1 MVVLCKKALPLL
13 VATMALASC
22 VEDPYSHTQPQLVVE
37 GWIDDGDFPTVFVTT
52 SLPFTTSDTTD
63 VDLVQHVLKWATVT
77 VSDEEKSV
85 VLTGRVM
92 KHQTP
97 PYGFTTTRIM
107 GRSGHTYKLTV
118 DCPPYHAEAVTTI
131 PPKAVVDSFT
141 VTPCLENDTL
151 YQVMAHV
158 SQQLDLPQGGGYK
171 FFGISKCRDVNYK
184 SCYMGLYKPEN
195 ISPHSELPVYNLHR
209 PDNRH
214 FSPFFSYS
222 DTLKIK
228 FATLDGP
235 SYAFW
240 DSFEDDVS
248 LSGSPFFS
256 TNSNLRGNVSG
267 GLGYWCGYGSSVYYL
282 LPPKKPC
289 VEN

>member
-1 MVVLCKKALPLL
+1 MVVLCKKTLPLL
-13 VATMALASC
+13 VAAIVLASC

-158 SQQLDLPQGGGYK
+158 SQQLDLPQGGG
-171 FFGISKCRDVNYK
+171 I
-184 SCYMGLYKPEN
+184 
-195 ISPHSELPVYNLHR
+195 
-209 PDNRH
+209 
-214 FSPFFSYS
+214 
-222 DTLKIK
+222 
-228 FATLDGP
+228 
-235 SYAFW
+235 
-240 DSFEDDVS
+240 
-248 LSGSPFFS
+248 
-256 TNSNLRGNVSG
+256 
-267 GLGYWCGYGSSVYYL
+267 
-282 LPPKKPC
+282 
-289 VEN
+289 

>member
-1 MVVLCKKALPLL
+1 MVVLCKKTLPLL
-13 VATMALASC
+13 VAAIALASC

-158 SQQLDLPQGGGYK
+158 SQQLDLPQDGGYK

-195 ISPHSELPVYNLHR
+195 ISPHSALPVYNLHR
-209 PDNRH
+209 PNNSH

-228 FATLDGP
+228 FTTLDGP

-240 DSFEDDVS
+240 DSF
-248 LSGSPFFS
+248 
-256 TNSNLRGNVSG
+256 
-267 GLGYWCGYGSSVYYL
+267 
-282 LPPKKPC
+282 
-289 VEN
+289 